1 MTMQTAD
8 CLVKLGGDAGNTV
21 PKFALTVSEI
31 AVLQLVHGSDAV
43 VDVRPRGT
51 IERSHREERQRLV
64 QAYGREQDGVWRAPA
79 VDQLFPG
86 AAAHL
91 FETFDQLE
99 LDPEF
104 FAASGRVSSGP
115 LFTADGPA
123 PAPVEASE
131 EDDGISDMPPPAAG
145 DSERLFG

>member
-8 CLVKLGGDAGNTV
+8 CLVRLGGDAGNTV
-21 PKFALTVSEI
+21 PKFGLTVSEI
-31 AVLQLVHGSDAV
+31 AVLQVIHGSDAV

-51 IERSHREERQRLV
+51 IERSWREERQRLV
-64 QAYGREQDGVWRAPA
+64 HAYGREQDGVWRAPA

-86 AAAHL
+86 AAARL
-91 FETFDQLE
+91 FETFDE
-99 LDPEF
+99 IEMDPEF
-104 FAASGRVSSGP
+104 FAASGRVSSAP

-123 PAPVEASE
+123 PAPAEASD
-131 EDDGISDMPPPAAG
+131 EDDGIGDMPPAAG